1 MARHGPERRRRD
13 PPPPGTPRPWVRGG
27 GVNWNRE
34 NNDHPAY
41 LWEEEPRRRVSERR
55 EALQNLLAT
64 LSPDRVG
71 RKPPEHCVVFADA
84 FVGRWRLAGVA

>member
-1 MARHGPERRRRD
+1 
-13 PPPPGTPRPWVRGG
+13 
-27 GVNWNRE
+27 
-34 NNDHPAY
+34 
-41 LWEEEPRRRVSERR
+41 VSERR